1 MTLNSSFPLEI
12 DYSGKEMKQVKVKMK
27 ILRLKIYKAGFET
40 RDVGARD
47 LGVDDTG
54 RVNKDS
60 MLINIL
66 WIMFKRT
73 A

>member
-1 MTLNSSFPLEI
+1 
-12 DYSGKEMKQVKVKMK
+12 MKQVKVKMK

>member
-1 MTLNSSFPLEI
+1 
-12 DYSGKEMKQVKVKMK
+12 MKQVKVKMK
-27 ILRLKIYKAGFET
+27 ILRLKICKAGFET
-40 RDVGARD
+40 REVGARD
-47 LGVDDTG
+47 LDVDDTD